1 MFLIIT
7 HTKISDFIKRNYGV
21 RTFEPIFQ
29 LNCGFSAKTK
39 FMFKCDRCVQVYV
52 FSSNERP
59 YTLHSF
65 HRCLLMIRKSNVCP
79 ESIGCCCLF
88 VWKQLA
94 RSAQAVERQYLCL
107 SRQRTNII
115 VYFGRKTTSQLKNRF
130 ECSVS
135 CSSA

>member
-7 HTKISDFIKRNYGV
+7 HTKISDFIKLRRTNV
-21 RTFEPIFQ
+21 RAD
-29 LNCGFSAKTK
+29 FSAKLRVFAKTK

-52 FSSNERP
+52 FSSNESP